1 MAKSTT
7 EIILPLLEFLEDK
20 EYHTLIESVLHLQ
33 KSMKLS
39 RKEREDY
46 YTTRNKDSKI
56 VRLSSTKFYIRVGD
70 AVHVVRYANLI
81 DDFAK
86 GKGKFRINDS
96 GIDFLKNDS
105 NEMKKKTEEIFGKWK
120 SDKKNS
126 FKEIMV

>member
-1 MAKSTT
+1 MARSTT
-7 EIILPLLEFLEDK
+7 EIIFPLLKFLEDK
-20 EYHTLIESVLHLQ
+20 EYHTLVESVLHLQ

-46 YTTRNKDSKI
+46 YTLRNVDSKI

-86 GKGKFRINDS
+86 GKGKFRINDN

-120 SDKKNS
+120 SDRK
-126 FKEIMV
+126 IVLRR

>member
-7 EIILPLLEFLEDK
+7 EIIFPLLEFLEDK
-20 EYHTLIESVLHLQ
+20 EYHTLVESVLHLQ

-46 YTTRNKDSKI
+46 YTSRNGDSKI

>member
-1 MAKSTT
+1 MRSTT
-7 EIILPLLEFLEDK
+7 EIIFPLLEFLEDK
-20 EYHTLIESVLHLQ
+20 EYHALVESVLHLQ

-46 YTTRNKDSKI
+46 YLTRNKDSKT

-70 AVHVVRYANLI
+70 AVHVVRYAKLI

-86 GKGKFRINDS
+86 GKGKFRINDI

-105 NEMKKKTEEIFGKWK
+105 NEMKKKTEEIFEKWQK
-120 SDKKNS
+120 RK
-126 FKEIMV
+126 FK

>member
-1 MAKSTT
+1 MRSTT
-7 EIILPLLEFLEDK
+7 EIIFPLLEFLEDK
-20 EYHTLIESVLHLQ
+20 EYHTLPESVLHLQ

-46 YTTRNKDSKI
+46 YPSRNKNSKI

-70 AVHVVRYANLI
+70 AVHVVRYAKLI

-86 GKGKFRINDS
+86 GKGKFRINDI

-105 NEMKKKTEEIFGKWK
+105 NEMKKKTEEIFEKWQK
-120 SDKKNS
+120 RK
-126 FKEIMV
+126 FK

>member
-1 MAKSTT
+1 MRSTT
-7 EIILPLLEFLEDK
+7 EIIFPLLEFLEDK
-20 EYHTLIESVLHLQ
+20 EYHTLVESVLHLQ

-46 YTTRNKDSKI
+46 YTSRNGDSKI

-70 AVHVVRYANLI
+70 AVHVVRYAKLI

-86 GKGKFRINDS
+86 GKGKFRINDI

-105 NEMKKKTEEIFGKWK
+105 NEMKKKTEEIFEKWQK
-120 SDKKNS
+120 RK
-126 FKEIMV
+126 FK

>member
-1 MAKSTT
+1 MARSTT
-7 EIILPLLEFLEDK
+7 EIIFPLLKFLEDK
-20 EYHTLIESVLHLQ
+20 EYHTLVESVLHLQ

-46 YTTRNKDSKI
+46 YTTRNKDPKI

-86 GKGKFRINDS
+86 GKGKFRINDN

-120 SDKKNS
+120 SDRK
-126 FKEIMV
+126 IVLRR

>member
-1 MAKSTT
+1 MARSTT
-7 EIILPLLEFLEDK
+7 EIIFPLLKFLEDK
-20 EYHTLIESVLHLQ
+20 EYHTLVESVLHLQ

-46 YTTRNKDSKI
+46 YTSRNGDSKI

-86 GKGKFRINDS
+86 GKGKFRINDN

-120 SDKKNS
+120 SDRK
-126 FKEIMV
+126 IVLRG

>member
-1 MAKSTT
+1 MARSTT
-7 EIILPLLEFLEDK
+7 EIIFPLLKFLEDK
-20 EYHTLIESVLHLQ
+20 EYHTLVESVLHLQ

-70 AVHVVRYANLI
+70 AVHFVRYANLI

-86 GKGKFRINDS
+86 GKGKFRINDN

-105 NEMKKKTEEIFGKWK
+105 NEMKKKTEEIFEKWQK
-120 SDKKNS
+120 RK
-126 FKEIMV
+126 FK

>member
-46 YTTRNKDSKI
+46 YLTRNKDSKT

-86 GKGKFRINDS
+86 GKGKFRINDI

-120 SDKKNS
+120 SDKK
-126 FKEIMV
+126 IVLRR

>member
-1 MAKSTT
+1 MRSTT
-7 EIILPLLEFLEDK
+7 EIVLPLLEFLEDK
-20 EYHTLIESVLHLQ
+20 EYHTLVESVLHLQ

-86 GKGKFRINDS
+86 GKGKFRINDN

-120 SDKKNS
+120 SDRK
-126 FKEIMV
+126 IVLGR

>member
-46 YTTRNKDSKI
+46 YTSRNGDSKI

-86 GKGKFRINDS
+86 GKGKFRINDN

-105 NEMKKKTEEIFGKWK
+105 NEMKKKTEEIFEKWQK
-120 SDKKNS
+120 RK
-126 FKEIMV
+126 FK

>member
-1 MAKSTT
+1 MRSTT
-7 EIILPLLEFLEDK
+7 EIVLPLLEFLEDK
-20 EYHTLIESVLHLQ
+20 EYHTLVESVLHLQ

-46 YTTRNKDSKI
+46 YTIRNKGSKI

-81 DDFAK
+81 DDFVK
-86 GKGKFRINDS
+86 GKGKFRINDN

-120 SDKKNS
+120 SDRK
-126 FKEIMV
+126 IVLRR

>member
-1 MAKSTT
+1 MRSTT
-7 EIILPLLEFLEDK
+7 EIVFPLLEFLEDK
-20 EYHTLIESVLHLQ
+20 EYHALVESVLHLQ

-46 YTTRNKDSKI
+46 YTIRNKDSKI

-86 GKGKFRINDS
+86 GKGKFRINDN

-105 NEMKKKTEEIFGKWK
+105 NERKKKVEVIFEKWQQR
-120 SDKKNS
+120 KKES
-126 FKEIMV
+126 IGE

>member
-1 MAKSTT
+1 MARSTT
-7 EIILPLLEFLEDK
+7 EIIFPLLKFLEDK

-70 AVHVVRYANLI
+70 AVHVVRYAKLI

-86 GKGKFRINDS
+86 GKGKFRINDN

-105 NEMKKKTEEIFGKWK
+105 NEMKKKTEEIFEKWQK
-120 SDKKNS
+120 RK
-126 FKEIMV
+126 FK

>member
-39 RKEREDY
+39 KKEKEDY
-46 YTTRNKDSKI
+46 YTSRNKDSKI
-56 VRLSSTKFYIRVGD
+56 VRLSATKFYIRVGD
-70 AVHVVRYANLI
+70 AVHVVRYAKLI

-86 GKGKFRINDS
+86 GKGKFRINDN

-105 NEMKKKTEEIFGKWK
+105 NEMKKKTEEIFEKWQK
-120 SDKKNS
+120 RK
-126 FKEIMV
+126 FK

>member
-1 MAKSTT
+1 MARSTT
-7 EIILPLLEFLEDK
+7 EIIFPLLKFLEDK
-20 EYHTLIESVLHLQ
+20 EYHTLVESVLHLQ

-46 YTTRNKDSKI
+46 YTSRNGDSKI

-86 GKGKFRINDS
+86 GKGKFRINDN

-105 NEMKKKTEEIFGKWK
+105 NERKKKVEVIFEKWQQR
-120 SDKKNS
+120 KKES
-126 FKEIMV
+126 IGE

>member
-39 RKEREDY
+39 KKEKEDY
-46 YTTRNKDSKI
+46 YTSRNKDSKI
-56 VRLSSTKFYIRVGD
+56 VRLSATKFYIRVGD
-70 AVHVVRYANLI
+70 AVHVVRYTNLI

-86 GKGKFRINDS
+86 GKGKFRINDN

-105 NEMKKKTEEIFGKWK
+105 NEMKKKTEEIFEKWQK
-120 SDKKNS
+120 RK
-126 FKEIMV
+126 FK

>member
-46 YTTRNKDSKI
+46 YTLRNVDSKI

-86 GKGKFRINDS
+86 GKGKFRINDN

-105 NEMKKKTEEIFGKWK
+105 NEMKKKTEEIFEKWQK
-120 SDKKNS
+120 RK
-126 FKEIMV
+126 FK

>member
-1 MAKSTT
+1 MRSTT
-7 EIILPLLEFLEDK
+7 EIIFPLLEFLEDK
-20 EYHTLIESVLHLQ
+20 EYHTLPESVLHLQ

-46 YTTRNKDSKI
+46 YPSRNKDSKI

-70 AVHVVRYANLI
+70 AVHVVRYAKLI

-86 GKGKFRINDS
+86 GKGKFRINDI

-105 NEMKKKTEEIFGKWK
+105 NEMKKKTEEIFEKWQK
-120 SDKKNS
+120 RK
-126 FKEIMV
+126 FK

>member
-1 MAKSTT
+1 MRSTT
-7 EIILPLLEFLEDK
+7 EIIFPLLEFLEDK
-20 EYHTLIESVLHLQ
+20 EYHTLVESVLHLQ

-46 YTTRNKDSKI
+46 YTIRNKDSKI

-86 GKGKFRINDS
+86 GKGKFRINDN

-120 SDKKNS
+120 SDRK
-126 FKEIMV
+126 IVLGR

>member
-1 MAKSTT
+1 MTRNT
-7 EIILPLLEFLEDK
+7 IEIIFPLLEFLEDK

-86 GKGKFRINDS
+86 GKGKFRINDN

-105 NEMKKKTEEIFGKWK
+105 NEMKKKTEEIFEKWQK
-120 SDKKNS
+120 RK
-126 FKEIMV
+126 FK

>member
-1 MAKSTT
+1 MRSTT
-7 EIILPLLEFLEDK
+7 EIVLPLLEFLEDK
-20 EYHTLIESVLHLQ
+20 EYHTLVESVLHLQ

-86 GKGKFRINDS
+86 GKGKFRINDN

-105 NEMKKKTEEIFGKWK
+105 NEMKKKTEEIFEKWQK
-120 SDKKNS
+120 RK
-126 FKEIMV
+126 FK

>member
-1 MAKSTT
+1 MRSTT
-7 EIILPLLEFLEDK
+7 EIIFPLLEFLEDK
-20 EYHTLIESVLHLQ
+20 EYHTLVESVLHLQ

-70 AVHVVRYANLI
+70 AVHVVRYAKLI

-86 GKGKFRINDS
+86 GKGKFRINDN

-105 NEMKKKTEEIFGKWK
+105 NEMKKKTEEIFEKWQK
-120 SDKKNS
+120 RK
-126 FKEIMV
+126 FK

>member
-1 MAKSTT
+1 MRSTT
-7 EIILPLLEFLEDK
+7 EIIFPLLEFLEDK
-20 EYHTLIESVLHLQ
+20 EYHTLVESVLHLQ

-86 GKGKFRINDS
+86 GKGKFRINDN
-96 GIDFLKNDS
+96 GIGFLKNDS
-105 NEMKKKTEEIFGKWK
+105 NEMKKKTEEIFEKWQK
-120 SDKKNS
+120 RK
-126 FKEIMV
+126 FK

>member
-20 EYHTLIESVLHLQ
+20 EYHTLVESVLHLQ

-46 YTTRNKDSKI
+46 YTIRNKDSKI

-86 GKGKFRINDS
+86 GKGKFRINDN

-105 NEMKKKTEEIFGKWK
+105 NEMKKKTGEIFEKWQK
-120 SDKKNS
+120 RK
-126 FKEIMV
+126 FK

>member
-1 MAKSTT
+1 MRSTT
-7 EIILPLLEFLEDK
+7 EIIFPLLEFLEDK
-20 EYHTLIESVLHLQ
+20 EYHTLVESVLHLQ

-70 AVHVVRYANLI
+70 AVHVVRYAKLI

-86 GKGKFRINDS
+86 GKGKFRINDN

-105 NEMKKKTEEIFGKWK
+105 DEMKKKTEEIFGKWK
-120 SDKKNS
+120 SDRK
-126 FKEIMV
+126 IVLGR

>member
-1 MAKSTT
+1 MARSTT
-7 EIILPLLEFLEDK
+7 EIIFPLLKFLEDK
-20 EYHTLIESVLHLQ
+20 EYHTLVESVLHLQ

-39 RKEREDY
+39 RMEREDY
-46 YTTRNKDSKI
+46 YTSRNGDSKI

-86 GKGKFRINDS
+86 GKGKFRINDI

-105 NEMKKKTEEIFGKWK
+105 NEMKKKTEEIFEKWQK
-120 SDKKNS
+120 RK
-126 FKEIMV
+126 FK

>member
-1 MAKSTT
+1 MRSTT
-7 EIILPLLEFLEDK
+7 EIVFPLLEFLEDK
-20 EYHTLIESVLHLQ
+20 EYHTLVESVLHLQ

-86 GKGKFRINDS
+86 GKGKFRINDN

-120 SDKKNS
+120 SDRK
-126 FKEIMV
+126 IVLRR

>member
-1 MAKSTT
+1 MARSTT
-7 EIILPLLEFLEDK
+7 EIIFPLLKFLEDK
-20 EYHTLIESVLHLQ
+20 EYHTLVESVLHLQ

-46 YTTRNKDSKI
+46 YTSRNGDSKI

>member
-1 MAKSTT
+1 MARSTT
-7 EIILPLLEFLEDK
+7 EIIFPLLKFLEDK
-20 EYHTLIESVLHLQ
+20 EYHTLVESVLHLQ

-39 RKEREDY
+39 RMESEDY
-46 YTTRNKDSKI
+46 YTSRNGDSKI

-86 GKGKFRINDS
+86 GKGKFRINDN

-105 NEMKKKTEEIFGKWK
+105 NEMKKKTEEIFEKWQK
-120 SDKKNS
+120 RK
-126 FKEIMV
+126 FK

>member
-1 MAKSTT
+1 MVKSTT

-46 YTTRNKDSKI
+46 YPSRNKNSKI

-70 AVHVVRYANLI
+70 AVHVVRYANFI

-86 GKGKFRINDS
+86 GKGKFRINDN

-105 NEMKKKTEEIFGKWK
+105 NEMKKKTEEIFEKWQK
-120 SDKKNS
+120 RK
-126 FKEIMV
+126 FK

>member
-1 MAKSTT
+1 MRSTT
-7 EIILPLLEFLEDK
+7 EIIFPLLKFLEDK
-20 EYHTLIESVLHLQ
+20 EYHTLVESVLHLQ

-86 GKGKFRINDS
+86 GKGKFRINDN

-120 SDKKNS
+120 SDKK
-126 FKEIMV
+126 IVLRR

>member
-1 MAKSTT
+1 MARSTT
-7 EIILPLLEFLEDK
+7 EIIFPLLKFLEDK
-20 EYHTLIESVLHLQ
+20 EYHTLVESVLHLQ

-46 YTTRNKDSKI
+46 YTSRNGDSKI

-70 AVHVVRYANLI
+70 AVHVVRYAKLI

-86 GKGKFRINDS
+86 GKGKFRINDI

-105 NEMKKKTEEIFGKWK
+105 NEMKKKTEEIFEKWQK
-120 SDKKNS
+120 RK
-126 FKEIMV
+126 FK